1 MKKKDWKSLLISKAE
16 EDGAKCLRIYDKNI
30 DDCDKIQRQDT
41 CTAVCNCGED
51 FSKNIRQIVEIS
63 GLVCDKCTAINALK
77 KVKTTN
83 LERRGVEH
91 PSQSQEVRDK
101 FKETNL
107 ERYGVEY
114 PSQSQEVKDKV
125 KETNLERR
133 SVEYPFQSQ
142 EVKDKIKET
151 CFEKYGVENPL
162 QSQEVKDKMKKTN
175 LERYG
180 VEYVSQSQEVKNK
193 KKETCLLNFGV
204 ENPLQSQEVRDKMKG
219 TCLEKYGVEN
229 PFQSQEV
236 KDKIKETCFEK
247 YGVEYPFQSQEVKD
261 KMKETNLERRGV
273 EYPFQSQEVK
283 DKIKETNFEK
293 YGVEN
298 PFQSQEVK
306 DKIKATNFEKYGVEH
321 PMQNREIFE
330 KQQKNAKKLKEYIF
344 ASGETIHCQGD
355 EPWALEELEE
365 LHGYTHDDYT
375 NKTSFWYTHD
385 EIPHRYHTDI
395 EYLRKNKIIEVKSDY
410 TFQQKL
416 CINFLKANCVLKEG
430 YDFEFWIY
438 KDRKSVKIVIDRSRF
453 ELNNE
458 IKHRRRG

>member
-1 MKKKDWKSLLISKAE
+1 KAE
-16 EDGAKCLRIYDKNI
+16 EDGAKCLKIYGKNI

-41 CTAVCNCGED
+41 CTAICNCGED

-63 GLVCDKCTAINALK
+63 GLVCDKCTEKNRMQRTK
-77 KVKTTN
+77 RTN
-83 LERRGVEH
+83 LQRRGVEY
-91 PSQSQEVRDK
+91 PTQSQEVRDK

-107 ERYGVEY
+107 KRYGVEN
-114 PSQSQEVKDKV
+114 PSQSQEVKDKK
-125 KETNLERR
+125 KETCLVNCG
-133 SVEYPFQSQ
+133 VEYPTQSE
-142 EVKDKIKET
+142 EVRDK
-151 CFEKYGVENPL
+151 G
-162 QSQEVKDKMKKTN
+162 
-175 LERYG
+175 
-180 VEYVSQSQEVKNK
+180 
-193 KKETCLLNFGV
+193 KETCLLNFGV
-204 ENPLQSQEVRDKMKG
+204 EHPL
-219 TCLEKYGVEN
+219 
-229 PFQSQEV
+229 
-236 KDKIKETCFEK
+236 
-247 YGVEYPFQSQEVKD
+247 
-261 KMKETNLERRGV
+261 
-273 EYPFQSQEVK
+273 QSQEVK

-306 DKIKATNFEKYGVEH
+306 DKMKETCLEKYGVEN

-330 KQQKNAKKLKEYIF
+330 KAQKNSFKVKEYIF

-365 LHGYTHDDYT
+365 LHGYTYDDYT

-458 IKHRRRG
+458 IKNRI